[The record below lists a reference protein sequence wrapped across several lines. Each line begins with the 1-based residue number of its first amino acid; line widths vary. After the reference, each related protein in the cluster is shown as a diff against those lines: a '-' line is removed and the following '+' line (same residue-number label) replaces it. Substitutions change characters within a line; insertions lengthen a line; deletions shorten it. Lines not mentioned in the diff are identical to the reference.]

1 MFEYGNPQQIL
12 RMVREHA
19 ALTQRE
25 LGERAGVAQSV
36 IARLEQSPSGNPSAR
51 TVAAVAA
58 AAGFRLR
65 VIIEP
70 IEAPDPVIAAYAR
83 DVDRSLLRENLK
95 HSAEERIRSLGE
107 WQVTLAAMQAAM
119 RDAKRAQRTRDAGDS
134 PKTGA

>member
-1 MFEYGNPQQIL
+1 MYEYGNPQHIL
-12 RMVREHA
+12 RTVREHA

-36 IARLEQSPSGNPSAR
+36 IARLEQSPAGNPSVR

-95 HSAEERIRSLGE
+95 LSAEERLRSLGE
-107 WQVTLAAMQAAM
+107 WQVTLAAMQAAT
-119 RDAKRAQRTRDAGDS
+119 RDARRARRTRDAAGEQ
-134 PKTGA
+134 TGA